1 MNFTYD
7 IALRHD
13 EVFYVQGEFISPYYE
28 LSLPAINGKKA
39 YSDRIEINA
48 FYRLNDIFD
57 RFLDRNHRDHPELK
71 TYLFDLLIHMIT
83 EVDLRHG
90 MTRRGLYTQKVKEEI
105 LAGTL
110 GIKIADDYRSF
121 DKDTQMRLAQFYLL
135 QLETG
140 SSLFIFRKVI
150 RFTFHDAILY
160 RSKENPKE
168 IIIYIEREK
177 TDLLEKQLSFI
188 LGMFLPLSFHL
199 TVFWSKHFGIFGIDS
214 TLILDETV
222 LY

>member
-13 EVFYVQGEFISPYYE
+13 DVFYVQGQEISPYYE
-28 LSLPAINGKKA
+28 LSLAAINGKKA
-39 YSDRIEINA
+39 YSNRIEINA
-48 FYRLNDIFD
+48 FYRMNDIFD
-57 RFLDRNHRDHPELK
+57 QFLDCNHKEHMTLK
-71 TYLFDLLIHMIT
+71 IYLFDLLIHMIT

-90 MTRRGLYTQKVKEEI
+90 ITKRGLYTQKVRQEI
-105 LAGTL
+105 SKGIL
-110 GIKIADDYRSF
+110 GQKLSENYMTF
-121 DKDTQMRLAQFYLL
+121 EKDTQMRLAQFYLL

-160 RSKENPKE
+160 RSKENPNE
-168 IIIYIEREK
+168 IILYIEREERS
-177 TDLLEKQLSFI
+177 LLKKQLTFI
-188 LGMFLPLSFHL
+188 TAMFLPLSFHL